1 MMAKARSFLTF
12 AARFASVCLV
22 LFLFGA
28 ALSGQESRFKDTL
41 GRAVAIPARA
51 HRILSLQPEITRII
65 VALGAGERLVGIDYF
80 IRREDHLFKIVFP
93 EGASLPAVSKPDE
106 SVNKE
111 LVVRLSPDIVFTSP
125 TEQQLP
131 ESIQQ
136 SLGIP
141 VAALASMGRFEK
153 LLEEIELVGVLTG
166 TEKRARELTAYFQE
180 KTKFISET
188 IGPAPAN
195 NRLRAYLSFWSNLVR
210 TPVFYEPVYA
220 AGGRNVADNL
230 LPSYLGTIGT
240 VVTLEQVI
248 KWNPDIILI
257 QGSYLPRGR
266 HVTVEGVLE
275 DNRLGSIKAVRKKR
289 VHYTLGFWYWWDPAG
304 VLVETLYLA
313 RLFHP
318 EKFSGLNIE
327 EEGNAIFEMFYRKKD
342 VFSAL
347 ARVLNF
353 DEWTKK

>member
-1 MMAKARSFLTF
+1 MMAKTRSYENF

-22 LFLFGA
+22 VFLLNT
-28 ALSGQESRFKDTL
+28 ALSGQESGFKDTL
-41 GRAVAIPARA
+41 GRAVAIPSRA
-51 HRILSLQPEITRII
+51 DRILSLQPEITRII
-65 VALGAGERLVGIDYF
+65 VALGAGDRLVGIDYF
-80 IRREDHLFKIVFP
+80 IRREDHLFRIVFP

-111 LVVRLSPDIVFTSP
+111 LVVRLNPDIVFTSP

-131 ESIQQ
+131 ESIQR
-136 SLGIP
+136 SLEIP
-141 VAALASMGRFEK
+141 VVALASMGRFDK
-153 LLEEIELVGVLTG
+153 LLKEIEFVGTLTG

-188 IGPAPAN
+188 IGPVPAEF
-195 NRLRAYLSFWSNLVR
+195 RPEAYLSFWSNLVR
-210 TPVFYEPVYA
+210 TPVFYEPVNA
-220 AGGRNVADNL
+220 AGGKNVAENL

-240 VVTLEQVI
+240 VVNLEQVI

-257 QGSYLPRGR
+257 QGSYLPGGR
-266 HVTVEGVLE
+266 HITVEGVLE
-275 DNRLGSIKAVRKKR
+275 DNRLGSIKAVRDER

-304 VLVETLYLA
+304 VLAETLYLA

-318 EKFSGLNIE
+318 GKFSGLNIE
-327 EEGNAIFEMFYRKKD
+327 EEGNAIFEMFYGKKD
-342 VFSAL
+342 VFSVL
-347 ARVLNF
+347 ARVLNI